1 MPDLLQILCAHCS
14 GNQILVTWRYLFLR
28 ESNNAARCAGKC
40 PNPQCLS
47 ALHGATRVFATPHL
61 GHVTMPHACSTLAL
75 HLGNAPSAALG
86 PPSPHPALHQVGPA
100 QCCPGSTTSGPA
112 PGPQR
117 PCRAHSGP
125 APDPPCPT
133 PGPQHP
139 PVLSRDCSRSSKT
152 KYRLGLQLFCD
163 CGLSHGVKTQIEALK
178 RSKNGIFQALRS
190 GEESAIAK
198 KLQR

>member
-28 ESNNAARCAGKC
+28 ESNNAAQCTGKC

-47 ALHGATRVFATPHL
+47 APHDATRVFATPHL
-61 GHVTMPHACSTLAL
+61 GHVTMPHAYSILAL
-75 HLGNAPSAALG
+75 RLGNAPALARHRTRST
-86 PPSPHPALHQVGPA
+86 PPSTAL
-100 QCCPGSTTSGPA
+100 S
-112 PGPQR
+112 PQR
-117 PCRAHSGP
+117 PGRAHPGP
-125 APDPPCPT
+125 APDPPSPT